1 MGDITL
7 SSAVRNNLLSLQD
20 TAVLLGKTQERLS
33 TGLKVNSA
41 LDDPASFFTAAALNN
56 RASDLNRLLDSV
68 GLAVQTIEAADEG
81 ITAITDL
88 VEAAQASARQA
99 LQSPGAVTPNVAASV
114 VGTGASVAADAAA
127 VSTGTVTTVAADS
140 AAVATGTV
148 TNIAAD
154 VAAVGTGTVITGGDA
169 LELDVTNLNIADGT
183 TITISDGTTSRTFEF
198 DTGGDGVAG
207 GNFALGGTNQT
218 LSAAITAIN
227 GELSTAG
234 VNATVTD
241 VDAGADTQIQVQS
254 TNATDSIQVTTGGAG
269 SASVLAAI
277 GIDGIG
283 AGPDATDRTV
293 SPTNTTL
300 DGITAGQTLTFT
312 TAAGSS
318 TVTFGTASGQS
329 NTRVE
334 LLAALN
340 GGSSGATFT
349 DTGNTLTVT
358 GASAAAG
365 DITVAASSGASALTA
380 LGFTSAAVSSATNTT
395 LDAIT
400 AGQTL
405 TFTTA
410 AGDSTVTFG
419 TGSGQSNT
427 QTEVLAAL
435 NGGASGAS
443 FAFTGNTLVATGAN
457 VAAGDITVNASSG
470 ASALSGLGFTSGDVS
485 ETTNA
490 TLGAITQG
498 QTLTIDIGGTTET
511 VTFGSASGEVNTAAE
526 LNTRLAAIQTAFG
539 AGTTVSA
546 DTSGNLT
553 VTSSDTTSSVT
564 LGGTAALTTFGTN
577 LTTTAVAPGTGTTVN
592 NSARAAA
599 EAQFNTLRTQIDQLS
614 ADASF
619 NGNNLLQGD
628 DLSAI
633 FNSAGTSSLTIT
645 GVTYDSAGL
654 GINAATSGAFQSN
667 TAIQSTLSELD
678 TAISTL
684 RTQASTFGSNLSV
697 VETRQQ
703 FTNNLINVL
712 ETGAGNLTLADTN
725 EEGANLLALQTRQQL
740 SSVSLSLAS
749 QADQAVLRLF

>member
-7 SSAVRNNLLSLQD
+7 SSAVRNNLLSLQG
-20 TAVLLGKTQERLS
+20 TADLLGKTQERLS

-41 LDDPASFFTAAALNN
+41 LDDPSSFFTAAALNN

-68 GLAVQTIEAADEG
+68 GLSVQTIEAADQG

-99 LQSPGAVTPNVAASV
+99 LQSPGPVGPAVAASV
-114 VGTGASVAADAAA
+114 TGTGASVAADA
-127 VSTGTVTTVAADS
+127 

-154 VAAVGTGTVITGGDA
+154 TAAVGTGTVITGGDA
-169 LELDVTNLNIADGT
+169 LELDVTNLNITDGT

-198 DTGGDGVAG
+198 DTGGDGVTS
-207 GNFALGGTNQT
+207 GNFALGTTNQT
-218 LSAAITAIN
+218 LSQAVTAIN

-254 TNATDSIQVTTGGAG
+254 TNATDSIQVTAGGGG
-269 SASVLAAI
+269 SATVLAAI

-293 SPTNTTL
+293 SPTNATL

-318 TVTFGTASGQS
+318 TVTFGTGSGQS

-334 LLAALN
+334 VLAALN

-349 DTGNTLTVT
+349 DAGNTLVAT

-365 DITVAASSGASALTA
+365 DITVAATSGASALTA
-380 LGFTSAAVSSATNTT
+380 LGFTSGAVST
-395 LDAIT
+395 
-400 AGQTL
+400 
-405 TFTTA
+405 
-410 AGDSTVTFG
+410 
-419 TGSGQSNT
+419 
-427 QTEVLAAL
+427 
-435 NGGASGAS
+435 
-443 FAFTGNTLVATGAN
+443 
-457 VAAGDITVNASSG
+457 
-470 ASALSGLGFTSGDVS
+470 
-485 ETTNA
+485 TTNA

-498 QTLTIDIGGTTET
+498 QTLTIDIGGTSET
-511 VTFGSASGEVNTAAE
+511 VTFGSGSGEVNTAAE
-526 LNTRLAAIQTAFG
+526 LNTRLSAIQTSFG

-546 DTSGNLT
+546 DSSGNLS
-553 VTSSDTTSSVT
+553 VTSADTTSSIT
-564 LGGTAALTTFGTN
+564 LGGTAPLTTFGTN
-577 LTTTAVAPGTGTTVN
+577 LSTTAADPTTGTAVN

-599 EAQFNTLRTQIDQLS
+599 ETQFNTLRTQIDQLA

-628 DLSAI
+628 NLSVI
-633 FNSAGTSSLTIT
+633 FNSSGSSTLNIT
-645 GVTYDSAGL
+645 GVSFTSSGL
-654 GINAATSGAFQSN
+654 GVSEAATDSFQTDNNINA
-667 TAIQSTLSELD
+667 TLTELD
-678 TAISTL
+678 SAISTL
-684 RTQASTFGSNLSV
+684 RTQSSTFGSNLSV

-703 FTNNLINVL
+703 FTDNLINVL

-749 QADQAVLRLF
+749 QADQNVLRLF